1 MSKVI
6 RIARSDEQDGFILMH
21 VLTSGSGLLNLTL
34 TATEGECPYTA
45 TIQERRL
52 KDLRAKNYQGSDE
65 EWIQIITHVFG
76 QETTAAKLESCAG
89 VEISA
94 SIAGTGEDNKEIVL
108 TIRKRVQSITQKLG
122 AITLTQDDDQA
133 IELFEW
139 SGIAAAKAD
148 ELKSQVVD
156 LAGQHRVAEDTIHK
170 LKKQLEELTQAKV
183 EHESKL
189 VASFA
194 QLLNEKKLKIRNQQ
208 RLLACATVNPAKVSE
223 IQATST
229 HPGGTRGEE
238 QSTKR
243 NADDMNDSEDT
254 TSDGFEKMEIDP
266 KGTVPPDDQDTDQAT
281 EQDTDDEH
289 QSISQASEKSEH
301 TESDNEPDEPAE
313 TGHSTRASDQAGGLR
328 RSSPKEEA
336 PPPRREL
343 PFSKTRSSGK
353 PGPAPSQ
360 NEVAEETGGETDD
373 DEL

>member
-21 VLTSGSGLLNLTL
+21 VVNSGSGLLNLTL

-52 KDLRAKNYQGSDE
+52 KDLRAKNYQGSDD
-65 EWIQIITHVFG
+65 EWIQIITNIFG
-76 QETTAAKLESCAG
+76 QETTTAKPPSCTGLET
-89 VEISA
+89 SA
-94 SIAGTGEDNKEIVL
+94 SITGTGEDNKEIVI

-156 LAGQHRVAEDTIHK
+156 LTDQHRVAEDTIHK

-189 VASFA
+189 VANFA

-229 HPGGTRGEE
+229 HSGGTKGEE
-238 QSTKR
+238 HSTKR
-243 NADDMNDSEDT
+243 SADDMNDSKDD
-254 TSDGFEKMEIDP
+254 TSDGFEKMDIDP
-266 KGTVPPDDQDTDQAT
+266 KRTIPPDDQDTDQAT
-281 EQDTDDEH
+281 DQDTDDEH
-289 QSISQASEKSEH
+289 QSISQTSEKSEH

-313 TGHSTRASDQAGGLR
+313 TRHSARTSNQAEGLKRA
-328 RSSPKEEA
+328 SPKEEA

-343 PFSKTRSSGK
+343 PFSKTRSSEK
-353 PGPAPSQ
+353 PSSAPSK
-360 NEVAEETGGETDD
+360 NDVAEESGGETDD